1 MTEAVLFY
9 IGAAIAIVGAL
20 GVVTARNPLRG
31 ALSLIVSLC
40 GVALLFLVLNASFVA
55 ALQIL
60 VYAGAIMV
68 VFIFVIMLLNLG
80 PDAGARPAYL
90 AISKVL
96 GTLAAAYFTYRIA
109 SDVVGLGDAKPMPEG
124 FGSVKTVGTLLLTD
138 YLFAFEAISI
148 LLLIAV
154 VGAVVLGLK
163 RLA

>member
-96 GTLAAAYFTYRIA
+96 GTLAAAYFAYRIA
-109 SDVVGLGDAKPMPEG
+109 SDVVGLGDPKPMPEG